1 MRIRLFVVLAV
12 VCAGVIALAAPAMA
26 GGDGGSR
33 RDDDR
38 RITVTGDVVVA
49 PGEVVGDVV
58 VSIDGSVRIDGTV
71 LDDVYVGRGD
81 LAIDGRVSGDVLVV
95 RGDAVI
101 TGRVGGDVVVVSGRA
116 IVREGASVGGDVT
129 SGDKPQVARG
139 TVDGEVDS
147 LDSGSIFGGFLI
159 AFLIF
164 LWIATTVSLALLG
177 LAFVWLFPR
186 AADAAALAASR
197 VGPSIGIGLL
207 VGIFGPAVGVF
218 IFSTVIGI
226 PLGIVVLAAL
236 ALLTPLGYVTS
247 SYCLG
252 RRLVKGEGTGQ
263 RIGAFFAGFGIL
275 RAAALVP
282 GIGFLVWIGATVYG
296 IGALTIAAW
305 WASRRD
311 PSGSTTPPAPT
322 PKPEPA
328 KATPAKKAAPAKK
341 ATGSKN

>member
-1 MRIRLFVVLAV
+1 
-12 VCAGVIALAAPAMA
+12 MA
-26 GGDGGSR
+26 GGDAESR

-38 RITVTGDVVVA
+38 RITLSGDVVVA
-49 PGEVVGDVV
+49 RDEVVGDVV
-58 VSIDGSVRIDGTV
+58 VSIDGSARIDGTV

-81 LAIDGRVSGDVLVV
+81 LAISGRVSGDVLVV

-101 TGRVGGDVVVVSGRA
+101 AGRVGGDVVVVSGRA
-116 IVREGASVGGDVT
+116 IVEEGASVGGDVT
-129 SGDKPQVARG
+129 SGDQPRVARG
-139 TVDGEVDS
+139 TVDGEVDT

-207 VGIFGPAVGVF
+207 VGILGPAVGIF

-236 ALLTPLGYVTS
+236 AVLTPLGYVTS

-282 GIGFLVWIGATVYG
+282 GLGFLVWIGATVYG
-296 IGALTIAAW
+296 IGALSIAAW

-311 PSGSTTPPAPT
+311 PSGSGAPAPA
-322 PKPEPA
+322 PEPA
-328 KATPAKKAAPAKK
+328 KASRAKKAPATKK
-341 ATGSKN
+341 ATDSKS